1 MYEAERKQRILELL
15 KVNQRVDVQGLNQIL
30 HVSESTI
37 RRDLKELEESNLL
50 KRTHGGA
57 IPLHNVNYEPSFL
70 EKEVSSGEQKKAIAK
85 KAAALIRE
93 GEVILLDSGTTMV
106 CLAKE
111 LRRFNKLTVVT
122 NAVPVAQELL
132 AHDGIE
138 LILLGGTMRKDI
150 LSLVGPFAEQML
162 SMLHVDKA
170 FIATNGIHPTE
181 GLSTPNITEASIKR
195 RMIDSSKKVIL
206 LADSSKISEIKH
218 VKFAGLSDIDTFI
231 TDDGAQEDMLSEF
244 ASRGLELHI
253 VTSEEKQGKIEA
265 V

>member
-70 EKEVSSGEQKKAIAK
+70 EKEVSSGQQKKAIAE
-85 KAAALIRE
+85 KAVEWIRE
-93 GEVILLDSGTTMV
+93 GDVILLDSGTTMV
-106 CLAKE
+106 YLARE
-111 LRRFNKLTVVT
+111 LKRFKHLTVVT

-132 AHDGIE
+132 AHNGIE

-162 SMLHVDKA
+162 SMLHVDKT
-170 FIATNGIHPTE
+170 FIATNGIHKVE

-195 RMIDSSKKVIL
+195 RMIASAKKVIL
-206 LADSSKISEIKH
+206 LADSSKINEIKH
-218 VKFAGLSDIDTFI
+218 VKFAGLSDIDVFI
-231 TDDGAQEDMLSEF
+231 TDDDAQEDTLSEF
-244 ASRGLELHI
+244 TSRGLELHI
-253 VTSEEKQGKIEA
+253 AANEKRAWKQ
-265 V
+265 